1 MLTFAQ
7 LPELSDVEESH
18 DVKTVCR
25 IWHHGILV
33 PVTVYGN
40 VTGRK
45 VRVDSVVD
53 CGGAHCLPELDE
65 AARID
70 VEEAIK
76 DAFLADN
83 FYTFGEGKV

>member
-1 MLTFAQ
+1 MLTYSQ
-7 LPELSDVEESH
+7 MPEVMDAEESH

-45 VRVDSVVD
+45 VRVDAVTD
-53 CGGAHCLPELDE
+53 CSGTHCKAELDE
-65 AARID
+65 AARLD
-70 VEEAIK
+70 CEEAIK

-83 FYTFGEGKV
+83 FYTLSEGK